1 MSPLGL
7 WPRKWWMKLSNVHRQ
22 IHSRCFPFFLLL
34 LVTQSVPVFDPR
46 AVSPSA
52 RLTWTF
58 FNPFWH
64 LKQKCFP
71 PSHLFLACYIIIIF
85 CCKRKEKKKHNSLV
99 FRHDSKVHLLTRFY
113 FAYSF
118 VSVGNSP
125 RQHYLAILWGGF
137 CPPQT
142 GNHALLTC
150 QFREKLMTVCDILT
164 TPSWK
169 KKTWE
174 ILFRKCVL
182 LAQGFFWW
190 FDWFQFVVYK
200 KRRLCRFSYS
210 SHLFFPTLSL
220 LAGRSCQG
228 PLK

>member
-1 MSPLGL
+1 MYTVRYIPDVS
-7 WPRKWWMKLSNVHRQ
+7 
-22 IHSRCFPFFLLL
+22 PFFLLL

-169 KKTWE
+169 KKRE
-174 ILFRKCVL
+174 K
-182 LAQGFFWW
+182 
-190 FDWFQFVVYK
+190 Y
-200 KRRLCRFSYS
+200 YS
-210 SHLFFPTLSL
+210 ENVF
-220 LAGRSCQG
+220 C
-228 PLK
+228 